1 MQTCQHCKTKFTARI
16 GAKPQVYCSASC
28 RRAVQNLRARAGRSA
43 AEQRTQAS
51 GATLAGSNVLRLVL
65 PASAPP
71 QSGPEPALN
80 FEWLSVFHDLERCVA
95 GRQNPAPKDGKSTP
109 REFAVGMDRPPLGHA
124 VMIDGEWIGKV
135 RSRGAVVWQSPR
147 LGSLEAA
154 KVAVEN
160 QLRGRPEIVS
170 AAANLNRQPAPL
182 AIAA

>member
-1 MQTCQHCKTKFTARI
+1 MRRRP
-16 GAKPQVYCSASC
+16 AKSSPKGRQVYT
-28 RRAVQNLRARAGRSA
+28 
-43 AEQRTQAS
+43 TQ
-51 GATLAGSNVLRLVL
+51 
-65 PASAPP
+65 
-71 QSGPEPALN
+71 
-80 FEWLSVFHDLERCVA
+80 
-95 GRQNPAPKDGKSTP
+95 
-109 REFAVGMDRPPLGHA
+109 FAVGMDRPPLGHA